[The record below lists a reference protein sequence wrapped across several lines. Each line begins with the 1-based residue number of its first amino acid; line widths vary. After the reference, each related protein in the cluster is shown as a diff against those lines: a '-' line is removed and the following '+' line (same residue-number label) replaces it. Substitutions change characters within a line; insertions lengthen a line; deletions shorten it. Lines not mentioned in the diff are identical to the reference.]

1 MNPFQK
7 LLQSIGAS
15 GITRASGLIDDVVRP
30 RLLVDSQ
37 RPIQRSVGNIRDILE
52 KARPNSKSQQEFS
65 RLIEGP
71 INFSRSLSPSVIRTN
86 FENPTQR
93 FLQEYAPTQRSVGAS
108 VVDNF
113 ASSGGGL
120 FNRLKSMVTGE
131 SFLDDL
137 QEYGNKRS
145 PGAAYIPAS
154 LKPTSVPTAYPFDD
168 PLALLQGQARYV
180 QRQVQGGIGQAIGQV
195 GNLYK
200 KIPTAVNPFATRTP
214 TTLLG
219 KAGRI
224 VNPFNPANAASSA
237 VGIAAGTV
245 LDATIPDNTRRNNE
259 YYNLG
264 LLTLAPSLPGKI
276 AALGLLGTTV
286 NASDEDALVKQ
297 SNAAL
302 RVGKN
307 YTVNG
312 IQYDYKTGRAINP
325 PRTTFVPDRS
335 AVPPDNSGFIE
346 IDNNTNNRRPDN
358 FTSPRNTE
366 AERRAYLSELSSVAQ
381 QTAQN
386 PLLNQ
391 YNALRKPDPRAAEDL
406 GMQMF
411 ALANPE
417 LAKKVTPGQAGYDVI
432 QRVYPQATTAA
443 TLPPPVD
450 PTGLTEEERQAIAN
464 QMFYNQY

>member
-15 GITRASGLIDDVVRP
+15 GIKRASGLIDDVVRP
-30 RLLVDSQ
+30 
-37 RPIQRSVGNIRDILE
+37 
-52 KARPNSKSQQEFS
+52 
-65 RLIEGP
+65 
-71 INFSRSLSPSVIRTN
+71 
-86 FENPTQR
+86 
-93 FLQEYAPTQRSVGAS
+93 
-108 VVDNF
+108 
-113 ASSGGGL
+113 
-120 FNRLKSMVTGE
+120 
-131 SFLDDL
+131 
-137 QEYGNKRS
+137 
-145 PGAAYIPAS
+145 PAS
-154 LKPTSVPTAYPFDD
+154 LKPTSVPTAFPFDD
-168 PLALLQGQARYV
+168 PLALLKGQARYV

-219 KAGRI
+219 KAGKL
-224 VNPFNPANAASSA
+224 VNPFNPFTAAT
-237 VGIAAGTV
+237 IAAGAV

-264 LLTLAPSLPGKI
+264 LLGLPIPSLPGKI

-286 NASDEDALVKQ
+286 NAFDEDAFIRQ

-325 PRTTFVPDRS
+325 PSDTFVPDRS
-335 AVPPDNSGFIE
+335 AAPPDNSGFIA
-346 IDNNTNNRRPDN
+346 IDNNTNNRRPEN

-381 QTAQN
+381 QTTQN

-391 YNALRKPDPRAAEDL
+391 YYALRKPDPRAAEDL

-432 QRVYPQATTAA
+432 QRVYPQAATAE

>member
-1 MNPFQK
+1 MNLNPLQK

-15 GITRASGLIDDVVRP
+15 GIKRASGLIDDVVRP

-37 RPIQRSVGNIRDILE
+37 RTIQRSVGNIRDILE

-219 KAGRI
+219 KAGSI

-264 LLTLAPSLPGKI
+264 LLTLAPSIPGKI

-286 NASDEDALVKQ
+286 NASDEDALVRQ

-312 IQYDYKTGRAINP
+312 IQYDYRTGRAINP
-325 PRTTFVPDRS
+325 PSDTFVPDRQ
-335 AVPPDNSGFIE
+335 
-346 IDNNTNNRRPDN
+346 NR
-358 FTSPRNTE
+358 
-366 AERRAYLSELSSVAQ
+366 L
-381 QTAQN
+381 
-386 PLLNQ
+386 
-391 YNALRKPDPRAAEDL
+391 AA
-406 GMQMF
+406 
-411 ALANPE
+411 
-417 LAKKVTPGQAGYDVI
+417 
-432 QRVYPQATTAA
+432 
-443 TLPPPVD
+443 PPVD
-450 PTGLTEEERQAIAN
+450 SGFMLAGTLNTGAGTLDQRRAIEERNYKTQLNNAKQQYATPDPMSPDFQGYPNELAARYGLEQAYGQELKQAGTLVPQLQEAGAGAGMTPENFAAWAKAN
-464 QMFYNQY
+464 PGLAVRLLSQGQRN